1 MKHSIFRLLVL
12 SAISLILG
20 SCSVSIPEKLDRF
33 VDKAELNSSSYD
45 ANDWQK
51 SLNQYAELVN
61 ELSSS
66 GKQYSDAEKEM
77 AARAM
82 GRYHSLLI
90 KNGIEASA
98 TYIKELKSI
107 LPSYLEGLVE
117 GLDENSD
124 EIGKS
129 LEGLF
134 DNEEL
139 YRVLDNLGE
148 KLEGIVK
155 SIGVFSF
162 NIP

>member
-134 DNEEL
+134 DSEEL

-148 KLEGIVK
+148 KLEGIFGE
-155 SIGVFSF
+155 IETE
-162 NIP
+162 

>member
-33 VDKAELNSSSYD
+33 DDKAELNSSSYD

-107 LPSYLEGLVE
+107 LPSHLEGLVE

-134 DNEEL
+134 DSEEL

-148 KLEGIVK
+148 KLEGIFGE
-155 SIGVFSF
+155 IETE
-162 NIP
+162 

>member
-1 MKHSIFRLLVL
+1 MKHPIRIL
-12 SAISLILG
+12 ISLIAL
-20 SCSVSIPEKLDRF
+20 SLILACSISIPEKLDRF

-61 ELSSS
+61 EFSLS
-66 GKQYSDAEKEM
+66 GKEYSYAEREM
-77 AARAM
+77 VARAM

-90 KNGIEASA
+90 KHGVEASA
-98 TYIKELKSI
+98 AYIKELKSI

-117 GLDENSD
+117 GLDENSE

-134 DNEEL
+134 ESEEL
-139 YRVLDNLGE
+139 SKAIEKLGE
-148 KLEGIVK
+148 KIEGI
-155 SIGVFSF
+155 F
-162 NIP
+162 NEIEPKE

>member
-148 KLEGIVK
+148 KLEGIFGE
-155 SIGVFSF
+155 IETE
-162 NIP
+162 